1 MAQASLH
8 SQFRI
13 EVAGETNVGRKRN
26 HNEDNF
32 SIVPDYGLFVVADGM
47 GGHAA
52 GEVASK
58 MAIDALREFFAAT
71 QDDPERTWPYKMDR
85 TKGYEENRLITG
97 IKLANL
103 RIYETAQRESKKRGM
118 GTTFVS
124 IFTANDGVYV
134 AHVGD
139 SRVYR
144 FRNQQ
149 LEMLTEDHSLLNDY
163 IKMKRLTAE
172 EIANFPHK
180 NVIVRALGMKETV
193 KVDTRFEVPAL
204 NDTYLLCSDG
214 LCGPV
219 TDEEIA
225 QILGEH
231 HDIKQATAKLI
242 ERANE
247 NGGPDNV
254 TCVLV
259 RWTR

>member
-1 MAQASLH
+1 MAQP
-8 SQFRI
+8 FRI

-32 SIVPDYGLFVVADGM
+32 AIMPDFGLFLVADGM
-47 GGHAA
+47 GGHAS

-58 MAIDALREFFAAT
+58 IGGRLHAGVLQPDAGG
-71 QDDPERTWPYKMDR
+71 PERTWPYKMDR
-85 TKGYEENRLITG
+85 SKGYEENRLITG

-103 RIYETAQRESKKRGM
+103 RIYETAQREAKKRGM
-118 GTTFVS
+118 GTTFVG

-144 FRNQQ
+144 FRDGK
-149 LEMLTEDHSLLNDY
+149 LEALTEDHSLLNDY

-180 NVIVRALGMKETV
+180 NVIVRALGMKDTV
-193 KVDTRFEVPAL
+193 KVDTRFEIPQL
-204 NDTYLLCSDG
+204 NDVYLLCSDG

-219 TDEEIA
+219 KDEQIA
-225 QILGEH
+225 TILGEH
-231 HDIKQATAKLI
+231 GQDIKIATSKLI
-242 ERANE
+242 EAANE

-254 TCVLV
+254 TAVLV
-259 RWTR
+259 RWTQ